1 MPCLLRPESTRGHA
15 LSPGG
20 GRLAFQT
27 CGNRKSGIVLFGN
40 HALDRMKERNATRG
54 DVRSALTSAT
64 PATFQPDNG
73 RWKITGGTD
82 RSGDAL
88 DMAVVFE
95 NGLVVITVF

>member
-1 MPCLLRPESTRGHA
+1 VPLVPAHTAQFILAECHLAGTSGRFIFGH
-15 LSPGG
+15 
-20 GRLAFQT
+20 
-27 CGNRKSGIVLFGN
+27 

-54 DVRSALTSAT
+54 DVRSALASANL
-64 PATFQPDNG
+64 ATFQPDNG

-88 DMAVVFE
+88 DMAIVFE

>member
-1 MPCLLRPESTRGHA
+1 MPFVPAHTAQFILAECHSAGTRG
-15 LSPGG
+15 
-20 GRLAFQT
+20 RF
-27 CGNRKSGIVLFGN
+27 IFGN
-40 HALDRMKERNATRG
+40 HALDRMQERNATRG

-64 PATFQPDNG
+64 LATFQSDNG

-95 NGLVVITVF
+95 NGLVVVTVF

>member
-1 MPCLLRPESTRGHA
+1 VPAHTAPFILAECHSAGATGIFIF
-15 LSPGG
+15 
-20 GRLAFQT
+20 GR
-27 CGNRKSGIVLFGN
+27 

-54 DVRSALTSAT
+54 DVRSALASAT
-64 PATFQPDNG
+64 LATFQTDNG
-73 RWKITGGTD
+73 RWKVTGGTD